1 MSALPIEVT
10 PDQPPSQGVWLLGQY
25 VPTGPADA
33 VLSVA
38 FLVGTW
44 ADGQAD
50 AIRGIPDR
58 NRPAAPIAP
67 IGFIPYGVV
76 RLGCSQGYVQACHI
90 ERVDP

>member
-44 ADGQAD
+44 ADGSAV
-50 AIRGIPDR
+50 ALRGVPSVC
-58 NRPAAPIAP
+58 PITPTAP
-67 IGFIPYGVV
+67 IGFISYAIV
-76 RLGCSQGYVQACHI
+76 RLSANQAWVQARDI